1 MMFTRQ
7 TTITLAKRLMLAAG
21 SGGGSGSGSGAVAA
35 AAVLYEARRLGST
48 GLDVGLSL
56 RGKTMGRG

>member
-7 TTITLAKRLMLAAG
+7 TTITQAKRLMLVAG
-21 SGGGSGSGSGAVAA
+21 SSGGGGGSGAVAA
-35 AAVLYEARRLGST
+35 AVVLYEAHR
-48 GLDVGLSL
+48 LDVGLSL

>member
-21 SGGGSGSGSGAVAA
+21 SGGGSGSGAVAA
-35 AAVLYEARRLGST
+35 AVVLYKAHRLGST